1 MRLARVLFVGYLAM
15 ILLVLAAIFVIG
27 GLAR

>member
-1 MRLARVLFVGYLAM
+1 MKLARVLFVSYLTM
-15 ILLVLAAIFVIG
+15 IVLVLAAIFVIG